1 MHKKLEAELVSLAHS
16 ILALENNENIE
27 ILYTKAQAIYEK
39 LAIAKFLS
47 EQKELEEKTILE
59 TQEEFV
65 EIETKFN
72 KEITD
77 EIVQKI
83 ENEQD
88 NFNKVPDFEEIEFS
102 ISEDESTLEKEEN
115 TEKST
120 FKTSLEEEFKDAVSA
135 TEANKIFENVTKE
148 NPVISEE
155 NSFKNRT
162 LNDAL
167 FKNNLQIGLND
178 RIAFV
183 NQLFDGSQEDFNR
196 VISQLN
202 TFNNEEDAKN
212 FVLHVV
218 KPDYNWSAKLEFEER
233 LLTLIERKFL

>member
-16 ILALENNENIE
+16 ILALKNNKSIE
-27 ILYTKAQAIYEK
+27 ILYTKAQAVFEK
-39 LAIAKFLS
+39 LTIAKYLN

-72 KEITD
+72 KEMAD
-77 EIVQKI
+77 EIVKKT

-88 NFNKVPDFEEIEFS
+88 NFNKASDFEEIKFS
-102 ISEDESTLEKEEN
+102 ISEDKSTLEKEEN
-115 TEKST
+115 LEKST
-120 FKTSLEEEFKDAVSA
+120 FKTSLEEEFKDAISA
-135 TEANKIFENVTKE
+135 TEASKIFDNVTKE

-202 TFNNEEDAKN
+202 TFNNEEDAKF

-218 KPDYNWSAKLEFEER
+218 KPDYDWSTKLEFEER